1 MHPFR
6 HILLWLALLG
16 PCAAAAS
23 GRGGEIDTLVTVED
37 VRITERSLKEART
50 PIAVSYTHL
59 TLPTKRP

>member
-1 MHPFR
+1 MRPFL

-37 VRITERSLKEART
+37 VRITVRSLKEART
-50 PIAVSYTHL
+50 PI
-59 TLPTKRP
+59 